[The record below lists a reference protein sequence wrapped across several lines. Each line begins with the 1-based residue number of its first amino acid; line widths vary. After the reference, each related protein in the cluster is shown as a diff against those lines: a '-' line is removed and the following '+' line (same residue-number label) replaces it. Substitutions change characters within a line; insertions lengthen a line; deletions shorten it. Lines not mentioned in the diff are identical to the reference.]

1 MALNGFICWWK
12 DQMKAKLNGLRPPA
26 FPSLPLLGSLP
37 FIRNWDNVPECF
49 LRTTNRLGP
58 IFTLKVGHKNI
69 LVLNNRELIEEAYVG
84 HSNTF
89 SGRSEIY
96 IEAITNPSRKGIVT
110 KTTSPEWKR
119 IHQLS
124 LSILKE
130 FGFGIK
136 SLMEERILT
145 EVNEMTGY
153 LRKKNGQSLYAKDF
167 IEMIST
173 NIINNIIFG
182 HRFEYEQGVGEL
194 FVQMQHFI
202 QGIDFSFDIIPQVR
216 FLPRYQRKLNLIK
229 ESLVSIRNII
239 KNEIERCKMPEA
251 DDCFVRRYFE
261 REGSVCD
268 EEQLIFTVKDLLGAG
283 SDTTMLTLLWSLVA
297 LGNHPAVQD
306 RMRAEI
312 DGIVSRQTL
321 PRMDDQRRL
330 PFVEATIL
338 ETLRW
343 KTLVPLSLPR
353 ETLADVR
360 LNGYFIPAGT
370 MVLANLYAA
379 HMDPKVWT
387 NPIEFQPERFLDN
400 DNSVIGKSRIVPFS
414 LGRRSCL
421 GEVLARA
428 ELFLILSSLVQ
439 NFIIRPPDG
448 NDRLEVEPL
457 KPIGFLLTPSQFVIQ
472 LIPRM

>member
-1 MALNGFICWWK
+1 
-12 DQMKAKLNGLRPPA
+12 
-26 FPSLPLLGSLP
+26 
-37 FIRNWDNVPECF
+37 
-49 LRTTNRLGP
+49 
-58 IFTLKVGHKNI
+58 
-69 LVLNNRELIEEAYVG
+69 
-84 HSNTF
+84 
-89 SGRSEIY
+89 
-96 IEAITNPSRKGIVT
+96 
-110 KTTSPEWKR
+110 
-119 IHQLS
+119 
-124 LSILKE
+124 
-130 FGFGIK
+130 
-136 SLMEERILT
+136 MEERILT
-145 EVNEMTGY
+145 EVNEMIGY
-153 LRKKNGQSLYAKDF
+153 LQKKNGQSLYAKDI
-167 IEMIST
+167 IEMTST

-182 HRFEYEQGVGEL
+182 RRFEYEQGVGEL
-194 FVQMQHFI
+194 FVQIQHFI

-261 REGSVCD
+261 REGSACD

-283 SDTTMLTLLWSLVA
+283 SDTTMQTLLWSLVA

-321 PRMDDQRRL
+321 PRMDDQRIL

-370 MVLANLYAA
+370 MVIYS
-379 HMDPKVWT
+379 
-387 NPIEFQPERFLDN
+387 FQ
-400 DNSVIGKSRIVPFS
+400 
-414 LGRRSCL
+414 CL
-421 GEVLARA
+421 HLCH
-428 ELFLILSSLVQ
+428 S
-439 NFIIRPPDG
+439 
-448 NDRLEVEPL
+448 
-457 KPIGFLLTPSQFVIQ
+457 
-472 LIPRM
+472 

>member
-1 MALNGFICWWK
+1 
-12 DQMKAKLNGLRPPA
+12 
-26 FPSLPLLGSLP
+26 
-37 FIRNWDNVPECF
+37 
-49 LRTTNRLGP
+49 
-58 IFTLKVGHKNI
+58 
-69 LVLNNRELIEEAYVG
+69 
-84 HSNTF
+84 
-89 SGRSEIY
+89 
-96 IEAITNPSRKGIVT
+96 
-110 KTTSPEWKR
+110 
-119 IHQLS
+119 
-124 LSILKE
+124 
-130 FGFGIK
+130 
-136 SLMEERILT
+136 MEERILT

-370 MVLANLYAA
+370 MVMYS
-379 HMDPKVWT
+379 
-387 NPIEFQPERFLDN
+387 FQ
-400 DNSVIGKSRIVPFS
+400 
-414 LGRRSCL
+414 CL
-421 GEVLARA
+421 HLCH
-428 ELFLILSSLVQ
+428 S
-439 NFIIRPPDG
+439 
-448 NDRLEVEPL
+448 
-457 KPIGFLLTPSQFVIQ
+457 
-472 LIPRM
+472 